1 MTFSQII
8 IRSLHLKQTCLKDC
22 MLYMEVMLIMIHVQH
37 SEAMFPENTNQ
48 VFYPYDAYYNDNYYL
63 LPDVYEMK

>member
-1 MTFSQII
+1 
-8 IRSLHLKQTCLKDC
+8 